1 MAGNIPFLIILP
13 PNYETDCCCPFIA
26 GEPGLLCCHCCSVA
40 KSCVTSCKTPW
51 TALSPGV
58 CSNSCSLSWW
68 CYLTISSSATPFSF
82 CLQSFLV
89 SGSFPISWIF
99 ASGGR
104 SIRASASA
112 SVLPM
117 NIQSWFPLGLTDFI
131 SLQSYGLS
139 RVFSSTTIQKHQFF
153 ALSLLYG
160 PTLKSICDYWKNIVL
175 TIWTLAGKVMSLVF
189 NTLSSCIGSGCPSFS
204 SKEQASF
211 NLMAAVTTCR
221 TPWYMT
227 KLEPGLPNDKAF
239 VLSPQ
244 LCIFLEGSRG
254 ELSH

>member
-1 MAGNIPFLIILP
+1 MYI
-13 PNYETDCCCPFIA
+13 CCC
-26 GEPGLLCCHCCSVA
+26 LVA
-40 KSCVTSCKTPW
+40 KLYQTLQPHGLQHARLPCPS
-51 TALSPGV
+51 LFPGV
-58 CSNSCSLSWW
+58 CSNPCPLSQW
-68 CYLTISSSATPFSF
+68 CYPTILPSVTRFSSCLLSF
-82 CLQSFLV
+82 PL
-89 SGSFPISWIF
+89 SGSFPVRQFF
-99 ASGGR
+99 ASGGQ
-104 SIRASASA
+104 STGAYTSA
-112 SVLPM
+112 SVLPV
-117 NIQSWFPLGLTDFI
+117 NILGWFSLGLTDFI

-189 NTLSSCIGSGCPSFS
+189 NTLSSCIGSGCHSFS

-211 NLMAAVTTCR
+211 NLMAVVTTCR